1 MQMRIFRRVHMKKTL
16 SLILS
21 VLIAISAIDAV
32 PFVSSALTGNDLN
45 QDVSLS
51 SKMTAKSSNSAK
63 AVNRAELFLDE
74 DDPEIGQLINGG
86 NIASGEE
93 KTVEINEEGTI
104 YQYYFISEE
113 TGTYYFYSEG
123 EYDTYGYLL
132 DSEGEG
138 LNFNDDGEYD
148 LNFCFSYYCE
158 AGETY
163 ILLVRFYSQ
172 SETGSFNIKASTTEP
187 YTNLRPDT
195 ILFKPSRNYTLIE
208 NADGEWEYD
217 DNDEKFFYYYIPD
230 FKNGD
235 ELTVNYEDGA
245 SKTYTYRADYRYDG
259 EWLDED
265 DNLIDVRPSKYSYQ
279 YSNPW
284 TLGGDNYF
292 TVEYMGASVEVPV
305 TIIENP
311 VESISFKPLSE
322 YTLFENA
329 NGEWEYDDND
339 ENFFKYDAP
348 YFKNGDELTVN
359 YKDGTSKTYT
369 YSEDDDLWLDE
380 DGKVIDGWPDTNSYQ
395 YSNHWALGS
404 DNYITVEYMNASVEV
419 PVTIIENPIDYIE
432 VSTEAKLIENNGG
445 YLSWDEYYDEE
456 EDEWLEGNYYYY
468 DLEGLPINID
478 IYYTDSTSETIT
490 SNTYSGYNGYD
501 IWIDTNQ
508 SFDNQWS
515 PNNPNMEFTVTYL
528 GKTAS
533 AKIEMIANPIV
544 DFDIIQREDN
554 FELSEDGKIDVG
566 YLGELFDFD
575 VRFADGASK
584 KYTAENSYLMDMGG
598 YFDDNE
604 IYHKKNAIYS
614 DYVFEFEA
622 TAKPNSDKRNL
633 TDGDIV
639 TIEINGIQKTTELK
653 FGQSVDREV
662 LLAVNDF
669 MKTLDENDYSSESF
683 EEIKN
688 AIGKIDEAVS
698 ADDWKEYC
706 LTQKATDAEIS
717 RILELINNLVPYL
730 NFSVSSENGTV
741 ESSANETSILSGTEI
756 TLKASAD
763 DGYVFK
769 GWYEK
774 DSKRIFSTDEEYT
787 FVLTSNTDL
796 MALFVPENANSLIFT
811 NATGQ
816 IVDMISKTVNEWRLV
831 SSLNGLLPRVPYS
844 YGYTNGAWDIPDD
857 TLAKLQSGENIV
869 IIPAYDEL
877 EDVYIP
883 EAPIAED
890 IPALSMYYTY
900 DETNSVG
907 SFVMAVDIPDG
918 CRVESIGTAFYYK
931 EASQF
936 DPSEFILTVNNKA
949 LTSKFDDL
957 EEGVYVTNINKF
969 TSEYNWSARGYV
981 TYYDSEGN
989 LKVSYSNQINI
1000 VDIQQIV

>member
-148 LNFCFSYYCE
+148 FNFCFSYYCE

-292 TVEYMGASVEVPV
+292 TVEYMG
-305 TIIENP
+305 
-311 VESISFKPLSE
+311 
-322 YTLFENA
+322 
-329 NGEWEYDDND
+329 
-339 ENFFKYDAP
+339 
-348 YFKNGDELTVN
+348 
-359 YKDGTSKTYT
+359 
-369 YSEDDDLWLDE
+369 
-380 DGKVIDGWPDTNSYQ
+380 
-395 YSNHWALGS
+395 
-404 DNYITVEYMNASVEV
+404 ASVEV

-575 VRFADGASK
+575 VRFADGTSK
-584 KYTAENSYLMDMGG
+584 KYTAENSYSMDMGG

-662 LLAVNDF
+662 LLTVNDF